1 MQELEPY
8 GAVSSH
14 NSGWSRSH
22 KVMRLRQLQL
32 RSYVQQKKHV
42 SKLHQEFCGRI
53 MFTLH
58 PAPISGK
65 KFYAALAAPEPY
77 NIFTWIFDAAP
88 QHLFFLNRSIFNIK
102 FGAGAAFLY
111 GSGCS

>member
-8 GAVSSH
+8 GAASSH
-14 NSGWSRSH
+14 NISWSR

-32 RSYVQQKKHV
+32 RSYVQQKKN
-42 SKLHQEFCGRI
+42 
-53 MFTLH
+53 MFQNCTKSS
-58 PAPISGK
+58 A
-65 KFYAALAAPEPY
+65 AALCLRGTQLPAL
-77 NIFTWIFDAAP
+77 
-88 QHLFFLNRSIFNIK
+88 QHLFILNRSILNIS